1 MRQKTRLKG
10 AFIKRYRRKEFSTKD
25 PDPPSPPLTLFL
37 TEGVDSTP
45 HLNIENYKLISE
57 SDGPNFLET
66 ISCYQILVK
75 KTVINRGSSPQMPLK
90 RGAIEKWTLT
100 TAYDSQFLLSKIAR
114 QMFSVKIFNIWNLP
128 TILISYWHIFNNPT
142 LTMCLNPPNYAYSK
156 QMENIICIRISRMHH
171 APSPSPPT
179 IPAQV

>member
-90 RGAIEKWTLT
+90 RGAIEK
-100 TAYDSQFLLSKIAR
+100 
-114 QMFSVKIFNIWNLP
+114 
-128 TILISYWHIFNNPT
+128 
-142 LTMCLNPPNYAYSK
+142 
-156 QMENIICIRISRMHH
+156 
-171 APSPSPPT
+171 
-179 IPAQV
+179 